1 MAGEQIM
8 SLVSKTIGT
17 ILRERAEKTPDCPG
31 IGYRDYLYSW
41 KEMDEISDFLAVR
54 YLELGIRKGSHA
66 AIWSVNSPNW
76 VFCFFALL
84 KIGAAAVLVNTCY
97 KENELE
103 EILRDNDIE
112 YLFHGYGCKSTVYED
127 LLKKI
132 PVENLPYLKKIVPLE
147 EDPANKWYQRA
158 GFPLELSGREKK
170 KLDERKAEVMPED
183 TACIMFTSGTTS
195 RPKGVMLSHFSLVN
209 NSAEIARQMHWSQ
222 KDKLCISVPLFHCFG
237 ITAGILCCIHSGA
250 QAHLLKYYKTVDVLE
265 QVEKYRCTV
274 LNGVP
279 TMFLAILHNQ
289 NRSQYDLSSLK
300 SGIIAGSPV
309 LPVEYQEICREL
321 GMKHLQVSYG
331 QTEASPCIAISDYED
346 SLELKSHTAGRPIPD
361 IEFAVQQSDVI
372 RNESMDGCRKEVC
385 GRYAGI
391 CGEIVVRGYNVM
403 QGYYKRPEET
413 KAALD
418 PDGWLH
424 TGDLGYVD
432 ENGCLHVTGRMKEM
446 IIRSGENISPAEIE
460 NCIIEMP
467 EVEEVKVIGIP
478 AKVLQE
484 EIAAC
489 IIPKN
494 GAVIDE
500 EKVRS
505 YVKSRLSDYKVP
517 KYVLTFQNFPINA
530 SGKVLSR
537 ELRVQ
542 AGEMINL
549 KH

>member
-1 MAGEQIM
+1 
-8 SLVSKTIGT
+8 
-17 ILRERAEKTPDCPG
+17 
-31 IGYRDYLYSW
+31 
-41 KEMDEISDFLAVR
+41 
-54 YLELGIRKGSHA
+54 
-66 AIWSVNSPNW
+66 
-76 VFCFFALL
+76 
-84 KIGAAAVLVNTCY
+84 
-97 KENELE
+97 
-103 EILRDNDIE
+103 
-112 YLFHGYGCKSTVYED
+112 
-127 LLKKI
+127 
-132 PVENLPYLKKIVPLE
+132 
-147 EDPANKWYQRA
+147 
-158 GFPLELSGREKK
+158 
-170 KLDERKAEVMPED
+170 
-183 TACIMFTSGTTS
+183 
-195 RPKGVMLSHFSLVN
+195 
-209 NSAEIARQMHWSQ
+209 
-222 KDKLCISVPLFHCFG
+222 
-237 ITAGILCCIHSGA
+237 
-250 QAHLLKYYKTVDVLE
+250 
-265 QVEKYRCTV
+265 
-274 LNGVP
+274 
-279 TMFLAILHNQ
+279 
-289 NRSQYDLSSLK
+289 
-300 SGIIAGSPV
+300 
-309 LPVEYQEICREL
+309 
-321 GMKHLQVSYG
+321 MKHLQVSYG

-391 CGEIVVRGYNVM
+391 CGEFVVRGYNVM

>member
-1 MAGEQIM
+1 M

-103 EILRDNDIE
+103 GILRDNDIE

-237 ITAGILCCIHSGA
+237 ITAGILACLHSGA
-250 QAHLLKYYKTVDVLE
+250 QAHLLKYYKTIEVLE
-265 QVEKYRCTV
+265 QVEKHKCTV

-279 TMFLAILHNQ
+279 TMFLALLHNQ
-289 NRSQYDLSSLK
+289 CRSQYDISSLK
-300 SGIIAGSPV
+300 SGIIAGSPI
-309 LPVEYQEICREL
+309 LPAEYEEICREL
-321 GMKHLQVSYG
+321 NMEHLQVSYG

-346 SLELKSHTAGRPIPD
+346 PVKKKAVTAGRLI
-361 IEFAVQQSDVI
+361 SDV
-372 RNESMDGCRKEVC
+372 ELSFQK
-385 GRYAGI
+385 
-391 CGEIVVRGYNVM
+391 GEILVRGYNVM
-403 QGYYKRPEET
+403 QGYYKRLEET
-413 KAALD
+413 RKAVD

-424 TGDLGYVD
+424 TGDIGYMD
-432 ENGCLHVTGRMKEM
+432 EKGYLHVTGRLKEM
-446 IIRSGENISPAEIE
+446 IIRAGENISPAEIE
-460 NCIIEMP
+460 NCISELP
-467 EVEEVKVIGIP
+467 EVNEVKVVGIP

-489 IIPKN
+489 IIPKE
-494 GAVIDE
+494 GTVIEAEAV
-500 EKVRS
+500 RA

-517 KYVLTFQNFPINA
+517 KYVLTFESFPINA
-530 SGKVLSR
+530 SGKVVLKD
-537 ELRVQ
+537 LRVQ
-542 AGEMINL
+542 AGEMINI
-549 KH
+549 K